1 MRHVFLG
8 CPGGFMRPIAFL
20 LSLLLTIPV
29 HAFAEEFAMKDG
41 TKIVGHMVS
50 VTPDTIEVETSYGKM
65 SLKRS
70 EILQINFSENKPA
83 SNTAAT
89 AADKAPAK
97 IDDSLVG
104 TVYTN
109 RTAKFS
115 LTLPAD
121 WTLKPELLSISGA
134 VAGLGSSDELRY
146 LMVTRE
152 TYTASLESYKGLV
165 EVEARSKV
173 DDFERVLDSH
183 TTIDGQPSLLLSY
196 RGTLPAANNIP
207 VQFLVAI
214 IPTGNTITRLTA
226 WCAEPLFNETQA
238 MFETILN
245 SYHSTADASPHK

>member
-1 MRHVFLG
+1 MWHVFVAS
-8 CPGGFMRPIAFL
+8 PGGFMRRIAFV
-20 LSLLLTIPV
+20 LSFFLTLSVP
-29 HAFAEEFAMKDG
+29 ALAEEFAMKDG
-41 TKIVGHMVS
+41 TKIVGHMTS
-50 VTPDTIEVETSYGKM
+50 VTADTIEVETSYGKL

-70 EILQINFSENKPA
+70 EILQINFPENKPA

-104 TVYTN
+104 IAYTN

-115 LTLPAD
+115 LLVPAD
-121 WTLKPELLSISGA
+121 WALKPELLSLPGA

-165 EVEARSKV
+165 EVEARSKL

-196 RGTLPAANNIP
+196 RGTLAAANNIP

-214 IPTGNTITRLTA
+214 IPTGNTITRLSA

-245 SYHSTADASPHK
+245 SYHSTAEASPHK